1 MSFKSKAFISHSF
14 IRSQVVS
21 REQIVKNSADKVILS
36 RYILMNDIS
45 DKLIKL
51 QEN

>member
-14 IRSQVVS
+14 ICSRVVS
-21 REQIVKNSADKVILS
+21 QEQIVKNSADKVILT

-45 DKLIKL
+45 DELIKL